1 MASTCFQRS
10 IWECLSHCTLT
21 TLTSARFLNPCW
33 TGMENN
39 TLLSNLDAVSMD
51 GGQRRRIL
59 SEGWDVA
66 SLSCRC
72 FLPCSI
78 ILEDE
83 CRCVP
88 LLFSSWALE
97 TPPEPLLLPF
107 GTWVSFSLFLP
118 CCLCGPE
125 ILWVTNGVQPVRSN
139 VWFLREME
147 GNAGRM

>member
-1 MASTCFQRS
+1 MASSTCFRRS

-21 TLTSARFLNPCW
+21 TLTRARFLNPCW

-39 TLLSNLDAVSMD
+39 MLLSNLDAVSMEVLSD

-59 SEGWDVA
+59 SQGLDVA

-72 FLPCSI
+72 FLLCSI

-118 CCLCGPE
+118 CRLCGPE
-125 ILWVTNGVQPVRSN
+125 ILWVSNGVQPVRSS
-139 VWFLREME
+139 WEMKSLSS
-147 GNAGRM
+147 